1 MGNGATGKMNNGE
14 LKRVLL
20 VEDNGDTLAALEL
33 LLGLDGYEVRTA
45 NDGSMG
51 YRAFLDCCPDVV
63 ITDLNMPSIDGLELI
78 RMIRTD
84 RKCPKT
90 PIIVISADCAHGDTV
105 KAAGANYFLSKPYD
119 YDQLK
124 GVIDRITSERSNG
137 LAA

>member
-1 MGNGATGKMNNGE
+1 MSNGE

-45 NDGSMG
+45 NDGSQG
-51 YRAFLDCCPDVV
+51 YRVFLECCPDVV

-78 RMIRTD
+78 RMIRAD
-84 RKCPKT
+84 RNCPKKT
-90 PIIVISADCAHGDTV
+90 PIIVISADSGHGETV

-124 GVIDRITSERSNG
+124 GVIDTITADQSNG

>member
-1 MGNGATGKMNNGE
+1 MMSNRE

-45 NDGSMG
+45 NDGSKG

-84 RKCPKT
+84 HNCPKT
-90 PIIVISADCAHGDTV
+90 PIIVISADSRHGDMV
-105 KAAGANYFLSKPYD
+105 KTAGANHFLAKPYD
-119 YDQLK
+119 YDKLK
-124 GVIDRITSERSNG
+124 STIDRITSEHTNG

>member
-1 MGNGATGKMNNGE
+1 MKNRESKQ
-14 LKRVLL
+14 VLL

-45 NDGSMG
+45 NDGSQG
-51 YRAFLDCCPDVV
+51 YRAFLDCSPDVV

-78 RMIRTD
+78 RLIRAD
-84 RKCPKT
+84 HNSPKT
-90 PIIVISADCAHGDTV
+90 PIIVISADSGHGDMV
-105 KAAGANYFLSKPYD
+105 KSAGANYFLSKPYD

-124 GVIDRITSERSNG
+124 SIIDRMTSEHTNG